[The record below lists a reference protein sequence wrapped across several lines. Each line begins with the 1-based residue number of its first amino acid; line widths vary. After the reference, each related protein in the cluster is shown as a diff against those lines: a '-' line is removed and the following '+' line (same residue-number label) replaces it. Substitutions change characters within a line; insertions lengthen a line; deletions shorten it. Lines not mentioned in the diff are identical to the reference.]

1 MLNMKNTYDGH
12 KVTLKDYL
20 KGAAEILAFILF
32 CVVVIILLSGKPKEV
47 KTTAQMSDV
56 LNGYGFE
63 SQNFTQKAKEK
74 LTGLT
79 VNEAVHYAKDDVI
92 FEYYILGDDNEAISL
107 FGTINS
113 NISKI
118 ERDKKINQKYV
129 LRVDGGARANITCT
143 SLTTDELFYYICRIG
158 NSVLYV
164 QCNPD
169 SKNDAYKI
177 INELSYNMDRKE
189 SE

>member
-1 MLNMKNTYDGH
+1 MRISDEGQKPA
-12 KVTLKDYL
+12 LKDYI
-20 KGAAEILAFILF
+20 KTAAAILAF
-32 CVVVIILLSGKPKEV
+32 VVFSIAVIALLSGKQKEA
-47 KTTAQMSDV
+47 KTTAQMTDILS
-56 LNGYGFE
+56 GYGFE
-63 SQNFTQKAKEK
+63 AHDFTQKAKEK

-107 FGTINS
+107 YGTINS
-113 NISKI
+113 NLSKI

-129 LRVDGGARANITCT
+129 LRAGGGERANITCT